1 MDLGDVT
8 RKAYLAAVLEKMRS
22 PQEEQRLLSKAR
34 GLLDNKIAHGLI
46 SEGHAKRWRALLDM
60 SRDELA
66 DLLLED
72 SDRGRELRH
81 AHLFGGALSA
91 REANRI
97 RKQVLDKEKE
107 RLAQEAPLQG

>member
-1 MDLGDVT
+1 MDLSDVT

-22 PQEEQRLLSKAR
+22 PQEKQRLLSKAR
-34 GLLDNKIAHGLI
+34 DLLNDKIAHGLI
-46 SEGHAKRWRALLDM
+46 SEGHAERWRALLSM

-81 AHLFGGALSA
+81 AHLFGGALTA

-97 RKQVLDKEKE
+97 RRRALDKKKG
-107 RLAQEAPLQG
+107 RLDE